1 MRFWLGRTSVDNLV
15 PKSTIELQCL
25 VSDKVLGRRHWLY
38 FKALVIEM
46 SFYRWA
52 LLIIWSNRGQTNV
65 ARSTPSTSRSIF
77 IFRSSRKSLVLG
89 LEIPE

>member
-65 ARSTPSTSRSIF
+65 ARSTPSTSRVDLHLQIQPQVFSVGV
-77 IFRSSRKSLVLG
+77 RN
-89 LEIPE
+89 P